1 MRSRIFCTLAV
12 LSLSLPTIFQ
22 AQESTPTPERT
33 YSFPQAN
40 VQAALKKMNAY
51 QGARLPSLD
60 GFVQAVRAHVEHTER
75 PYYEYK
81 IELEPRGANQTV
93 VRVKAK
99 VSAWYADP
107 SGAGSGYENFESNGR
122 LESDLL
128 DRLSDFLN
136 QNGSAAGA
144 DPASLRKKLEEIR
157 RQRLEAESRVSDL
170 EKELDDLRMGGKPET
185 GPDYVAV
192 TRPQAV
198 VLSAPEPRATVV
210 AQAQAE
216 DEFELLERRGYWV
229 RVKLGGKRSGWLKNA
244 DVAAPAADPSPR
256 AQNTQAAPTA
266 GFSIIREMVSTFSGE
281 WAPLQGKQAL
291 YVWARP
297 EGSGLNVQASRKLP
311 FAQSIFMQRY
321 REEQHSSNEGVAG
334 IVVIFLDQAGGVAAA
349 SMEDIR
355 SLANGELTPQGFVR
369 KCSLDPASAFRS
381 SPGTPEPPKISR

>member
-1 MRSRIFCTLAV
+1 MLRTLAV
-12 LSLSLPTIFQ
+12 LSLLTPSIFR
-22 AQESTPTPERT
+22 AQETAPVPERT
-33 YSFPQAN
+33 YPFPQAN
-40 VQAALKKMNAY
+40 VEAALKNLNAY

-60 GFVQAVRAHVEHTER
+60 GFVLTVRAHVEHTER

-81 IELEPRGANQTV
+81 IELEPRGANQTM

-128 DRLSDFLN
+128 DRLNDFLS
-136 QNGSAAGA
+136 QNGSTAGA
-144 DPASLRKKLEEIR
+144 DPASLQRRLEEVR
-157 RQRLEAESRVSDL
+157 RQRLEAESRVSAL
-170 EKELDDLRMGGKPET
+170 KKELDDLRKGGKPET
-185 GPDYVAV
+185 GGADYIAVA
-192 TRPQAV
+192 RPRAA
-198 VLSAPEPRATVV
+198 VLSAPEPHATVL

-216 DEFELLERRGYWV
+216 DEFELLERRGAWV
-229 RVKLGGKRSGWLKNA
+229 RVKLGDKNSGWLKNA
-244 DVAAPAADPSPR
+244 DVALPAADPSPP
-256 AQNTQAAPTA
+256 AQSAQADPAA
-266 GFSIIREMVSTFSGE
+266 GFSVIREMVATFSGE

-311 FAQSIFMQRY
+311 FAQSIFMKRY
-321 REEQHSSNEGVAG
+321 REEAHTSDAGVAG

-349 SMEDIR
+349 SMDDIR
-355 SLANGELTPQGFVR
+355 SLADGSITPQAFAR

-381 SPGTPEPPKISR
+381 SPATAEPPKISR